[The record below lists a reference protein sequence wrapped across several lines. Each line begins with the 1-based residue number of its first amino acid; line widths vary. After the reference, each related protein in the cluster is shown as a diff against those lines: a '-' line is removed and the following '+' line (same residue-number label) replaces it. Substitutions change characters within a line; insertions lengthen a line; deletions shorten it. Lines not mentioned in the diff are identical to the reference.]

1 MWVIFVQIPVMA
13 RPRTSSGFP
22 LCNSGEGC
30 DTKDTVSPPAAYAVQ
45 RFPVR
50 HARGDAGWGGR
61 VSAGHRMPLY
71 VFPMR
76 PRGDLPGD
84 SVAVPQLVERTPSG
98 ISLAIR

>member
-13 RPRTSSGFP
+13 RPRASPCMP
-22 LCNSGEGC
+22 LCDFGESC
-30 DTKDTVSPPAAYAVQ
+30 VAKDTVSPPATYAVH

-50 HARGDAGWGGR
+50 HARCDCGWGR